1 MVNRVMKQKRD
12 KARRQ
17 RRAWA
22 KQYSMPSGIV
32 PNKGVLGEYKERASG
47 LGVNEREVD
56 KLIQVLYGR
65 DPIVG
70 KTPGKVE
77 VEQLLAR
84 LKKTV
89 PELHFFQIMDNSYQR
104 GICFFDA
111 KKTTFIL
118 AHTDKRRKTYKTS
131 IAYPSKELALSMY
144 HAGRVIWMHFEE
156 TD

>member
-1 MVNRVMKQKRD
+1 MTNQVMKQKAM

-32 PNKGVLGEYKERASG
+32 PNKGVLGDYKERAKG
-47 LGVNEREVD
+47 LGVDEYQVD
-56 KLIQVLYGR
+56 LLIRALYGR
-65 DPIVG
+65 DPQVG
-70 KTPGKVE
+70 DKPGKE
-77 VEQLLAR
+77 MEQVLAR
-84 LKKTV
+84 LKKLL
-89 PELHFFQIMDNSYQR
+89 PELHFFQIIDNCYQR

-131 IAYPSKELALSMY
+131 IAYSTKELALAMY
-144 HAGRVIWMHFEE
+144 YADRVIWMSFEE

>member
-12 KARRQ
+12 KAKRQ

-22 KQYSMPSGIV
+22 KKYSMPSGIV
-32 PNKGVLGEYKERASG
+32 PNKGVLGEYKDRALG
-47 LGVNEREVD
+47 LGVDEYQVD
-56 KLIQVLYGR
+56 LLIQAIYGR

-70 KTPGKVE
+70 KPPGKLE
-77 VEQLLAR
+77 VEQLLDR
-84 LKKTV
+84 LKKIV

-104 GICFFDA
+104 SICFFDA

-131 IAYPSKELALSMY
+131 IAYSTKELALAMY
-144 HAGRVIWMHFEE
+144 YADRVIWMHFEE
-156 TD
+156 ID